1 METEIRMTDRKRT
14 MIFINI
20 VITCIASS
28 MLATA
33 LTTALPAIISDLEIS
48 VTAGQWLTSGYSLAM
63 GIIMPLTA
71 FLITRFPTK
80 RLFLTGML
88 LFIVGLSLCVVAPD
102 FQVMMAARIL
112 QACGNGILTS
122 MAQVIILTIYPAEK
136 RGTAM
141 GWYGLSIGAAPVIAP
156 TLAGIIVDM
165 FGWRAIF
172 YISIGIMMISLVWAV
187 FVFDN
192 ILETARKKFDTLS
205 FVLSIFAFGGLTLGI
220 GNIGSYSFMSAQV
233 LPVLVIGLCA
243 SGLFVYRQLH
253 LEEPFLELRILKK
266 KNYAISV
273 VGSMLLYFV
282 MMGSSMLMPLY
293 AQSIMGCSAT
303 VSGLIVLPGSAVMAV
318 ISPFAG
324 KIYDKLGMK
333 ILFVTGAVCMAVSCG
348 GMCFLTM
355 DTPVW
360 VAAAW
365 NTLRT
370 TAIGCLMMPLV
381 TWGTEGIGFKKLS
394 HGTALLTSLR
404 TVAGAMGTA
413 VFVGIMTVSAQNGA
427 EKYGDEAALHGLTTA
442 FFWMTIV
449 TLLLVLMGIFFV
461 KKKE

>member
-205 FVLSIFAFGGLTLGI
+205 FVFSIFAFGGLTLGI
-220 GNIGSYSFMSAQV
+220 GNIGSYSFMSAQI

-253 LEEPFLELRILKK
+253 FREAVPGAADPEKEKLCDQRGGKYAFIFCDDGILH
-266 KNYAISV
+266 A
-273 VGSMLLYFV
+273 
-282 MMGSSMLMPLY
+282 
-293 AQSIMGCSAT
+293 
-303 VSGLIVLPGSAVMAV
+303 
-318 ISPFAG
+318 
-324 KIYDKLGMK
+324 D
-333 ILFVTGAVCMAVSCG
+333 
-348 GMCFLTM
+348 
-355 DTPVW
+355 
-360 VAAAW
+360 AA
-365 NTLRT
+365 
-370 TAIGCLMMPLV
+370 
-381 TWGTEGIGFKKLS
+381 
-394 HGTALLTSLR
+394 LR
-404 TVAGAMGTA
+404 TVY
-413 VFVGIMTVSAQNGA
+413 
-427 EKYGDEAALHGLTTA
+427 YGMLSHRFRADRLARFSGDGCHQPICGENL
-442 FFWMTIV
+442 
-449 TLLLVLMGIFFV
+449 
-461 KKKE
+461 